1 MKVEVSRIVVI
12 GISVVVAAGLLFA
25 AWQFDLD
32 LPISRRDRSAPIED
46 LVAPKPLTDTE
57 REAAQQHRGGATTV
71 QLDQGAWVQVAGK
84 DGRVAQQYTAQKIDP
99 QPGAFMSMTEP
110 RTVFYMEDGRVATLR
125 ANSGRVH
132 VPNRALESG
141 TFNGDVVI
149 RLYRPSPGAVVNLAK
164 DSPAMI
170 LESEQLEF
178 DQVLNQIGCRS
189 VFRLTTDILTFD
201 GEGLD
206 LLLGSDGK
214 SIERLTVDHPLGPIV
229 IDRARQSRTQAS
241 AMPMKLAPNMMLMTP
256 VSMPAEGRENAQA
269 ATAQPA
275 TAQPA
280 TAQPATA
287 QPATAQAE
295 RFYRLEL
302 HDDVEILRY
311 STVDQAWSKGDEL
324 VAIFSLKSDLVSKE
338 MVMHTAP
345 VGSPDP
351 LAFRGRTLPLGLH
364 LGIASHIAG
373 AVIAAAPET
382 VGDLLVVRFT
392 GQLKM
397 VPVAADEKV
406 PDSAQ
411 GMHIRIDGREVE
423 FANQAGLALRAKDVD
438 MDLVKDALG
447 RTTPKLLVATGAV
460 EATDVA
466 QTLWCDALRAQFES
480 TQADAAPRSANASDP
495 ALGPSEV
502 SRVDAEHGVQIQ
514 LKDGARVFADG
525 MIAFPPK
532 GIADLRGPGLSI
544 IRGGVM
550 IDGIPELKVDDRKR
564 TADSVGGGRA
574 RSWQTP
580 IVAAELR
587 GKIELPSLP
596 AAKPEMDAQWKG
608 QMTFTDRAQNGAVLD
623 LAQDVRIRAEPR
635 AEEFDALDAQTVHL
649 ELDRRPTAGGALASA
664 VQANADTPAGGDI
677 RPRRLIATGDARM
690 ENQVW
695 LNANR
700 TGEPRLFQVRG
711 QTIDYD
717 AVTGEASVP
726 SAGSVLVNVPAGG
739 SLDPKALQNR
749 TRDQSVPGGGIEGIS
764 RFRWGSAMNLKRL
777 VDEKFLMTMDKSV
790 ELVRAGLKKSDTLTL
805 TCDRLE
811 ATLERRIE
819 NDANP
824 KAGTQPAFNLGGSS
838 EVQRVRG
845 IGRCFVRTPDYDVE
859 CEEFDYNVVTQIA
872 EMRARAG
879 RLVNVLPKGQGT
891 PLRAAAMTWD
901 LQSGR
906 IQIRSGSGTIGQ

>member
-1 MKVEVSRIVVI
+1 MKVKASRNVVV
-12 GISVVVAAGLLFA
+12 GISVVVAVGLLFA
-25 AWQFDLD
+25 AWEFDRD
-32 LPISRRDRSAPIED
+32 LPASRRDRSAPIED
-46 LVAPKPLTDTE
+46 LVAPKPLTDAE

-149 RLYRPSPGAVVNLAK
+149 RFYRPSPGAVVNLAK
-164 DSPAMI
+164 DSPSMI

-178 DQVLNQIGCRS
+178 DQVLNQIGCQS
-189 VFRLTTDILTFD
+189 AFRLTTDILTFD

-241 AMPMKLAPNMMLMTP
+241 AMPQQLAPNTILMTP
-256 VSMPAEGRENAQA
+256 VSMPAEGRENFYANAPAQA
-269 ATAQPA
+269 AAAPA
-275 TAQPA
+275 P
-280 TAQPATA
+280 
-287 QPATAQAE
+287 AE

-311 STVDQAWSKGDEL
+311 STVDRAWSKGDEL
-324 VAIFSLKSDLVSKE
+324 VAIFTLKSDLVAKE
-338 MVMHTAP
+338 MVMNPAP
-345 VGSPDP
+345 AGVPDP
-351 LAFRGRTLPLGLH
+351 LAFRGRTIPLGLH

-373 AVIAAAPET
+373 AVIAAAPEPQ
-382 VGDLLVVRFT
+382 GDLLVVRFT
-392 GQLKM
+392 GKLKM
-397 VPVAADEKV
+397 VPVAAGEKV

-411 GMHIRIDGREVE
+411 GMNVRIDGQDVE
-423 FANQAGLALRAKDVD
+423 LANQAGLALRAKDVD

-447 RTTPKLLVATGAV
+447 RTTPKQLVATGAV
-460 EATDVA
+460 EATNVA

-480 TQADAAPRSANASDP
+480 TQAGAAPRSANASDP

-502 SRVDAEHGVQIQ
+502 TRVDADHGVQIQ

-532 GIADLRGPGLSI
+532 GLADLRGPGLSI

-550 IDGIPELKVDDRKR
+550 IDAIPSLSVNDRNR
-564 TADSVGGGRA
+564 TAESPGGGRA
-574 RSWQTP
+574 RSWQAS

-587 GKIELPSLP
+587 GKIELPAAL

-623 LAQDVRIRAEPR
+623 LAKDVRIRAEPR
-635 AEEFDALDAQTVHL
+635 PEEFDALDAQTVHL
-649 ELDRRPTAGGALASA
+649 ELDRRPSAGGALATA
-664 VQANADTPAGGDI
+664 VQANAPTPAGGDI

-695 LNANR
+695 LNADR
-700 TGEPRLFQVRG
+700 SGEPRLFQVRG

-739 SLDPKALQNR
+739 SLDPKAQQNR

-777 VDEKFLMTMDKSV
+777 VDEKFLMSMDQSV
-790 ELVRAGLKKSDTLTL
+790 ELVRAGPKKSDTLTL

-819 NDANP
+819 NDSNP

-845 IGRCFVRTPDYDVE
+845 IGRCFIRTPDYDVE

-872 EMRARAG
+872 EMRARPG

>member
-1 MKVEVSRIVVI
+1 MKVKASRNVVV
-12 GISVVVAAGLLFA
+12 GISVVVAVGLLFA
-25 AWQFDLD
+25 AWEFDRD
-32 LPISRRDRSAPIED
+32 LPASRRDRSAPIED
-46 LVAPKPLTDTE
+46 LVAPKPLTDAE

-149 RLYRPSPGAVVNLAK
+149 RFYRPSLGAVVNLSK

-178 DQVLNQIGCRS
+178 DQVLNQIGCQS

-241 AMPMKLAPNMMLMTP
+241 AMPQQLAPNTILLTP
-256 VSMPAEGRENAQA
+256 VSMPAEGRENFYANAPAQA
-269 ATAQPA
+269 AAAPA
-275 TAQPA
+275 P
-280 TAQPATA
+280 
-287 QPATAQAE
+287 AE

-311 STVDQAWSKGDEL
+311 STVDRAWSKGDEL
-324 VAIFSLKSDLVSKE
+324 VAIFTLKSDLVAKE
-338 MVMHTAP
+338 MVMNPAP
-345 VGSPDP
+345 AGVPDP
-351 LAFRGRTLPLGLH
+351 LAFRGRTIPLGLH

-373 AVIAAAPET
+373 AVIAAAPEPQ
-382 VGDLLVVRFT
+382 GDLLVVRFT
-392 GQLKM
+392 GKLKM
-397 VPVAADEKV
+397 VPVAAGEKV
-406 PDSAQ
+406 PDSPQ
-411 GMHIRIDGREVE
+411 GMNVRIDGQEVE
-423 FANQAGLALRAKDVD
+423 LANQAGLALRAKDVD

-447 RTTPKLLVATGAV
+447 RTTPKQLVATGAV
-460 EATDVA
+460 EATNVA

-480 TQADAAPRSANASDP
+480 TQAGAAPRSANASDP

-502 SRVDAEHGVQIQ
+502 TRVDADHGVQIQ

-532 GIADLRGPGLSI
+532 GLADLRGPGLSI

-550 IDGIPELKVDDRKR
+550 IDAIPSLSVNDRNR
-564 TADSVGGGRA
+564 TAESPGGGRA
-574 RSWQTP
+574 RSWQAP
-580 IVAAELR
+580 IVAAELQ
-587 GKIELPSLP
+587 GKIELPAAL

-623 LAQDVRIRAEPR
+623 LAKDVRIRAEPR
-635 AEEFDALDAQTVHL
+635 PEEFDALDAQTVHL
-649 ELDRRPTAGGALASA
+649 ELDRRPSAGGALATA
-664 VQANADTPAGGDI
+664 VQANAPTPAGGDI

-695 LNANR
+695 LNADR
-700 TGEPRLFQVRG
+700 SGEPRLFQVRG

-739 SLDPKALQNR
+739 SLDPKAQQNR

-777 VDEKFLMTMDKSV
+777 VDEKFLMSMDQSV
-790 ELVRAGLKKSDTLTL
+790 ELVRAGPKKSDTLTL

-819 NDANP
+819 NDSNP

-845 IGRCFVRTPDYDVE
+845 IGRCFIRTPDYDVE

-872 EMRARAG
+872 EMRARPG

>member
-1 MKVEVSRIVVI
+1 MKVKASRNVVV
-12 GISVVVAAGLLFA
+12 GISVVVAVGLLFA
-25 AWQFDLD
+25 AWEFDRD
-32 LPISRRDRSAPIED
+32 LPASRRDRSAPIED
-46 LVAPKPLTDTE
+46 LVAPKPLTDAE

-149 RLYRPSPGAVVNLAK
+149 RFYRPSPGAVVNLAK
-164 DSPAMI
+164 DSPSMI

-178 DQVLNQIGCRS
+178 DQVLNQIGCQS
-189 VFRLTTDILTFD
+189 AFRLTTDILTFD

-214 SIERLTVDHPLGPIV
+214 SIERLTVDRPLGPIV

-241 AMPMKLAPNMMLMTP
+241 AMPQQLAPKTILMTP
-256 VSMPAEGRENAQA
+256 VSMPAEGRENFYANAPAQA
-269 ATAQPA
+269 AAAPA
-275 TAQPA
+275 P
-280 TAQPATA
+280 
-287 QPATAQAE
+287 AE

-311 STVDQAWSKGDEL
+311 STVDRAWSKGDEL
-324 VAIFSLKSDLVSKE
+324 VAIFTLKSDLVAKE
-338 MVMHTAP
+338 MVMNPAP
-345 VGSPDP
+345 AGVPDP
-351 LAFRGRTLPLGLH
+351 LAFRGRTIPLGLH

-373 AVIAAAPET
+373 AVIAAAPEPQ
-382 VGDLLVVRFT
+382 GDLLVVRFT
-392 GQLKM
+392 GKLKM
-397 VPVAADEKV
+397 VPVAAGEKV

-411 GMHIRIDGREVE
+411 GMNVRIDGQDVE
-423 FANQAGLALRAKDVD
+423 LANQAGLALRAKDVD

-460 EATDVA
+460 EATNVA

-480 TQADAAPRSANASDP
+480 TQAGAAPRSANASDP

-502 SRVDAEHGVQIQ
+502 TRVDADHGVQIQ

-532 GIADLRGPGLSI
+532 GLADLRGPGLSI

-550 IDGIPELKVDDRKR
+550 IDAIPSLTVNDRNR
-564 TADSVGGGRA
+564 TAESPGGGRA
-574 RSWQTP
+574 RSWQSP
-580 IVAAELR
+580 IVAAELQ
-587 GKIELPSLP
+587 GKIELPAAL

-623 LAQDVRIRAEPR
+623 LAKDVRIRAEPR
-635 AEEFDALDAQTVHL
+635 PEEFDALDAQTVHL
-649 ELDRRPTAGGALASA
+649 ELDRRPSAGGALATA
-664 VQANADTPAGGDI
+664 VQANAPTPAGGDI

-695 LNANR
+695 LNADR
-700 TGEPRLFQVRG
+700 SGEPRLFQVRG

-739 SLDPKALQNR
+739 SLDPKAQQNR

-777 VDEKFLMTMDKSV
+777 VDEKFLMSMDQSV
-790 ELVRAGLKKSDTLTL
+790 ELVRAGPKKSDTLTL

-819 NDANP
+819 NDSNP

-845 IGRCFVRTPDYDVE
+845 IGRCFIRTPDYDVE

-872 EMRARAG
+872 EMRARPG

>member
-1 MKVEVSRIVVI
+1 MKVKASRNVVV
-12 GISVVVAAGLLFA
+12 GISVVVAVGLLFA
-25 AWQFDLD
+25 AWEFDRD
-32 LPISRRDRSAPIED
+32 LPASRRDRSAPIED
-46 LVAPKPLTDTE
+46 LVAPKPLTDAE

-149 RLYRPSPGAVVNLAK
+149 RFYRPSPGAVVNLAK
-164 DSPAMI
+164 DSPSMI

-178 DQVLNQIGCRS
+178 DQVLNQIGCQS
-189 VFRLTTDILTFD
+189 AFRLTTDILTFD

-241 AMPMKLAPNMMLMTP
+241 AMPQQLAPNTILMTS
-256 VSMPAEGRENAQA
+256 VSMPAEGRENFYANAPAQA
-269 ATAQPA
+269 AAAPA
-275 TAQPA
+275 P
-280 TAQPATA
+280 
-287 QPATAQAE
+287 AE

-311 STVDQAWSKGDEL
+311 STVDRAWSKGDEL
-324 VAIFSLKSDLVSKE
+324 VAIFTLKSDLVAKE
-338 MVMHTAP
+338 MVMNPAP
-345 VGSPDP
+345 AGVPDP
-351 LAFRGRTLPLGLH
+351 LAFRGRTIPLGLH

-373 AVIAAAPET
+373 AVIAAAPEPQ
-382 VGDLLVVRFT
+382 GDLLVVRFT
-392 GQLKM
+392 GKLKM
-397 VPVAADEKV
+397 VPVAAGEKV

-411 GMHIRIDGREVE
+411 GMNVRIDGQDVE
-423 FANQAGLALRAKDVD
+423 LANQAGLALRAKDVD

-460 EATDVA
+460 EATNVA

-480 TQADAAPRSANASDP
+480 TQAGAAPRSANASDP

-502 SRVDAEHGVQIQ
+502 TRVDADHGVQIQ

-532 GIADLRGPGLSI
+532 GLADLRGPGLSI

-550 IDGIPELKVDDRKR
+550 IDAIPSLSVNDRNR
-564 TADSVGGGRA
+564 TAESPGGGRA
-574 RSWQTP
+574 RSWQSP
-580 IVAAELR
+580 IVAAELQ
-587 GKIELPSLP
+587 GKIELPAAL

-623 LAQDVRIRAEPR
+623 LAKDVRIRAEPR
-635 AEEFDALDAQTVHL
+635 PEEFDALDAQTVHL
-649 ELDRRPTAGGALASA
+649 ELDRRPSAGGALATA
-664 VQANADTPAGGDI
+664 VQANAPTPAGGDI

-695 LNANR
+695 LNADR
-700 TGEPRLFQVRG
+700 SGEPRLFQVRG

-739 SLDPKALQNR
+739 SLDPKAQQNR

-777 VDEKFLMTMDKSV
+777 VDEKFLMSMDQSV
-790 ELVRAGLKKSDTLTL
+790 ELVRAGPKKSDTLTL

-819 NDANP
+819 NDSNP

-845 IGRCFVRTPDYDVE
+845 IGRCFIRTPDYDVE

-872 EMRARAG
+872 EMRARPG

>member
-1 MKVEVSRIVVI
+1 MKVKASRNVVV
-12 GISVVVAAGLLFA
+12 GISVVVAVGLLFA
-25 AWQFDLD
+25 AWEFDRD
-32 LPISRRDRSAPIED
+32 LPASRRDRSAPIED
-46 LVAPKPLTDTE
+46 LVAPKPLTDAE

-149 RLYRPSPGAVVNLAK
+149 RFYRPSPGAVVNLAK
-164 DSPAMI
+164 DSPSMI

-178 DQVLNQIGCRS
+178 DQVLNQIGCQS
-189 VFRLTTDILTFD
+189 AFRLTTDILTFD

-241 AMPMKLAPNMMLMTP
+241 AMPQQLAPNTILMTP
-256 VSMPAEGRENAQA
+256 VSMPAEGRENFYANAPAQA
-269 ATAQPA
+269 AAAPA
-275 TAQPA
+275 P
-280 TAQPATA
+280 
-287 QPATAQAE
+287 AE

-311 STVDQAWSKGDEL
+311 STVDRAWSKGDEL
-324 VAIFSLKSDLVSKE
+324 VAIFTLKSDLVAKE
-338 MVMHTAP
+338 MVMNPAP
-345 VGSPDP
+345 AGVPDP
-351 LAFRGRTLPLGLH
+351 LAFRGRTIPLGLH

-373 AVIAAAPET
+373 AVIAAAPEPQ
-382 VGDLLVVRFT
+382 GDLLVVRFT
-392 GQLKM
+392 GKLKM
-397 VPVAADEKV
+397 VPVAAGEKV
-406 PDSAQ
+406 PDSPQ
-411 GMHIRIDGREVE
+411 GMNVRIDGQEVE
-423 FANQAGLALRAKDVD
+423 LANQAGLALRAKDVD

-460 EATDVA
+460 EATNVA

-480 TQADAAPRSANASDP
+480 TQAGAAPRSANASDP

-502 SRVDAEHGVQIQ
+502 TRVDADHGVQIQ

-532 GIADLRGPGLSI
+532 GLADLRGPGLSI

-550 IDGIPELKVDDRKR
+550 IDAIPSLSVNDRNR
-564 TADSVGGGRA
+564 TAESPGGGRA
-574 RSWQTP
+574 RSWQSP
-580 IVAAELR
+580 IVAAELQ
-587 GKIELPSLP
+587 GKIELPAAL

-623 LAQDVRIRAEPR
+623 LAKDVRIRAEPR
-635 AEEFDALDAQTVHL
+635 PEEFDALDAQTVHL
-649 ELDRRPTAGGALASA
+649 ELDRRPSAGGALATA
-664 VQANADTPAGGDI
+664 VQANAPTPAGGDI

-695 LNANR
+695 LNADR
-700 TGEPRLFQVRG
+700 SGEPRLFQVRG

-739 SLDPKALQNR
+739 SLDPKAQQNR

-777 VDEKFLMTMDKSV
+777 VDEKFLMSMDQSV
-790 ELVRAGLKKSDTLTL
+790 ELVRAGPKKSDTLTL

-819 NDANP
+819 NDSNP

-845 IGRCFVRTPDYDVE
+845 IGRCFIRTPDYDVE

-872 EMRARAG
+872 EMRARPG

>member
-1 MKVEVSRIVVI
+1 MKVKASRNVVV
-12 GISVVVAAGLLFA
+12 GISVVVAVGLLFA
-25 AWQFDLD
+25 AWEFDRD
-32 LPISRRDRSAPIED
+32 LPASRRDRSAPIED
-46 LVAPKPLTDTE
+46 LVAPKPLTDAE

-149 RLYRPSPGAVVNLAK
+149 RFYRPSPGAVVNLAK
-164 DSPAMI
+164 DSPSMI

-178 DQVLNQIGCRS
+178 DQVLNQIGCQS
-189 VFRLTTDILTFD
+189 AFRLTTDILTFD

-214 SIERLTVDHPLGPIV
+214 SIERLTVDRPLGPIV

-241 AMPMKLAPNMMLMTP
+241 AMPQQLAPKTILMTP
-256 VSMPAEGRENAQA
+256 VSMPAEGRENFYANAPAQA
-269 ATAQPA
+269 AAAQAAAAPA
-275 TAQPA
+275 P
-280 TAQPATA
+280 
-287 QPATAQAE
+287 AE

-311 STVDQAWSKGDEL
+311 STVDRAWSKGDEL
-324 VAIFSLKSDLVSKE
+324 VAIFTLKSDLVAKE
-338 MVMHTAP
+338 MVMNPAP
-345 VGSPDP
+345 AGVPDP
-351 LAFRGRTLPLGLH
+351 LAFRGRTIPLGLH

-373 AVIAAAPET
+373 AVIAAAPEPQ
-382 VGDLLVVRFT
+382 GDLLVVRFT
-392 GQLKM
+392 GKLKM
-397 VPVAADEKV
+397 VPVSAGEKV
-406 PDSAQ
+406 PDSPQ
-411 GMHIRIDGREVE
+411 GMNVRIDGQEVE
-423 FANQAGLALRAKDVD
+423 LANQAGLALRAKDVD

-460 EATDVA
+460 EATNVA

-480 TQADAAPRSANASDP
+480 TQAGAAPRSANASDP

-502 SRVDAEHGVQIQ
+502 TRVDADHGVQIQ

-532 GIADLRGPGLSI
+532 GLADLRGPGLSI

-550 IDGIPELKVDDRKR
+550 IDAIPSLSVNDRNR
-564 TADSVGGGRA
+564 TAESPGGGRA
-574 RSWQTP
+574 RSWQSP
-580 IVAAELR
+580 IVAAELQ
-587 GKIELPSLP
+587 GKIELPAAL

-623 LAQDVRIRAEPR
+623 LAKDVRIRAEPR
-635 AEEFDALDAQTVHL
+635 PEEFDALDAQTVHL
-649 ELDRRPTAGGALASA
+649 ELDRRPSAGGALATA
-664 VQANADTPAGGDI
+664 VQANAPTPAGGDI

-695 LNANR
+695 LNADR
-700 TGEPRLFQVRG
+700 SGEPRLFQVRG

-739 SLDPKALQNR
+739 SLDPKAQQNR

-777 VDEKFLMTMDKSV
+777 VDEKFLMSMDQSV
-790 ELVRAGLKKSDTLTL
+790 ELVRAGPKKSDTLTL

-819 NDANP
+819 NDSNP

-845 IGRCFVRTPDYDVE
+845 IGRCFIRTPDYDVE

-872 EMRARAG
+872 EMRARPG

>member
-1 MKVEVSRIVVI
+1 MKVKASRNVVV
-12 GISVVVAAGLLFA
+12 GISVVVAVGLLFA
-25 AWQFDLD
+25 AWQFDRD
-32 LPISRRDRSAPIED
+32 LPASRRDRSSPIED
-46 LVAPKPLTDTE
+46 LVAPKPLTEAE

-149 RLYRPSPGAVVNLAK
+149 RLYRPSLGAVVNLSK
-164 DSPAMI
+164 DSPSMI

-178 DQVLNQIGCRS
+178 DQVLNQIGCQS
-189 VFRLTTDILTFD
+189 AFRLTTDILTFD

-214 SIERLTVDHPLGPIV
+214 SIERLTVDRPLGPIV

-241 AMPMKLAPNMMLMTP
+241 AMPQQLAPNTILMTP
-256 VSMPAEGRENAQA
+256 VSMPAEGRENFYANAPAQA
-269 ATAQPA
+269 AAAPA
-275 TAQPA
+275 P
-280 TAQPATA
+280 
-287 QPATAQAE
+287 AE

-311 STVDQAWSKGDEL
+311 STVDRAWSKGDEL
-324 VAIFSLKSDLVSKE
+324 VAIFTLKSDLVAKE
-338 MVMHTAP
+338 MVINPAP
-345 VGSPDP
+345 AGVPDP
-351 LAFRGRTLPLGLH
+351 FAFRGRTIPLGLH

-373 AVIAAAPET
+373 AVIAAAPEPQ
-382 VGDLLVVRFT
+382 GDLLVVRFT
-392 GQLKM
+392 GKLKM
-397 VPVAADEKV
+397 VPVAAGEKV

-411 GMHIRIDGREVE
+411 GMNVRIDGQEVE
-423 FANQAGLALRAKDVD
+423 LANQGGLALRAKDVD
-438 MDLVKDALG
+438 MDLVKDAMG

-480 TQADAAPRSANASDP
+480 TQANAAQRSANASDP

-502 SRVDAEHGVQIQ
+502 TRVDADHGVQIQ
-514 LKDGARVFADG
+514 LKDGARIFADG

-532 GIADLRGPGLSI
+532 GLADLRGPGLSI

-550 IDGIPELKVDDRKR
+550 IDAIPSLSVNDRNR
-564 TADSVGGGRA
+564 TAESPGGGRA
-574 RSWQTP
+574 RSWQAP
-580 IVAAELR
+580 IVAAELQ
-587 GKIELPSLP
+587 GKIELPAAL

-623 LAQDVRIRAEPR
+623 LAKDVRIRAEPR
-635 AEEFDALDAQTVHL
+635 PEEFDALDAQTVHL
-649 ELDRRPTAGGALASA
+649 ELDRRPSAGGALATA
-664 VQANADTPAGGDI
+664 VQANAPTPAGGDI

-739 SLDPKALQNR
+739 SLDPKAQQNR
-749 TRDQSVPGGGIEGIS
+749 KRDQSVPGGGIEGIS

-777 VDEKFLMTMDKSV
+777 VDEKFLMSMDQSV
-790 ELVRAGLKKSDTLTL
+790 ELVRAGPKKSDTLTL

-819 NDANP
+819 NDSNP

-845 IGRCFVRTPDYDVE
+845 IGRCFIRTPDYDVE

-872 EMRARAG
+872 EMRARPG

>member
-1 MKVEVSRIVVI
+1 MKVKASRNVVV
-12 GISVVVAAGLLFA
+12 GISVVVAVGLLFA
-25 AWQFDLD
+25 AWEFDRD
-32 LPISRRDRSAPIED
+32 LPASRRDRSAPIED
-46 LVAPKPLTDTE
+46 LVAPKPLTDAE

-149 RLYRPSPGAVVNLAK
+149 RFYRPSPGAVVNLAK
-164 DSPAMI
+164 DSPSMI

-178 DQVLNQIGCRS
+178 DQVLNQIGCQS
-189 VFRLTTDILTFD
+189 AFRLTTDILTFD

-241 AMPMKLAPNMMLMTP
+241 AMPQQLAPKTILMTP
-256 VSMPAEGRENAQA
+256 VSMPAEGRENFYANAPAQA
-269 ATAQPA
+269 AAAPA
-275 TAQPA
+275 P
-280 TAQPATA
+280 
-287 QPATAQAE
+287 AE

-311 STVDQAWSKGDEL
+311 STVDRAWSKGDEL
-324 VAIFSLKSDLVSKE
+324 VAIFTLKSDLVAKE
-338 MVMHTAP
+338 MVMNPAP
-345 VGSPDP
+345 AGVPDP
-351 LAFRGRTLPLGLH
+351 LAFRGRTIPLGLH

-373 AVIAAAPET
+373 AVIAAAPEPQ
-382 VGDLLVVRFT
+382 GDLLVVRFT
-392 GQLKM
+392 GKLKM
-397 VPVAADEKV
+397 VPVAAGEKV
-406 PDSAQ
+406 PDSPQ
-411 GMHIRIDGREVE
+411 GMNVRIDGQDVE
-423 FANQAGLALRAKDVD
+423 LANQAGLALRAKDVD

-460 EATDVA
+460 EATNVA

-480 TQADAAPRSANASDP
+480 TQAGAAPRSANASDP

-502 SRVDAEHGVQIQ
+502 TRVDADHGVQIQ

-532 GIADLRGPGLSI
+532 GLADLRGPGLSI

-550 IDGIPELKVDDRKR
+550 IDAIPSLSVNDRNR
-564 TADSVGGGRA
+564 TAESPGGGRA
-574 RSWQTP
+574 RSWQSP
-580 IVAAELR
+580 IVAAELQ
-587 GKIELPSLP
+587 GKIELPAAL

-623 LAQDVRIRAEPR
+623 LAKDVRIRAEPR
-635 AEEFDALDAQTVHL
+635 PEEFDALDAQTVHL
-649 ELDRRPTAGGALASA
+649 ELDRRPSAGGALATA
-664 VQANADTPAGGDI
+664 VQANAPTPAGGDI

-695 LNANR
+695 LNADR
-700 TGEPRLFQVRG
+700 SGEPRLFQVRG

-739 SLDPKALQNR
+739 SLDPKAQQNR

-777 VDEKFLMTMDKSV
+777 VDEKFLMSMDQSV
-790 ELVRAGLKKSDTLTL
+790 ELVRAGPKKSDTLTL

-819 NDANP
+819 NDSNP

-845 IGRCFVRTPDYDVE
+845 IGRCFIRTPDYDVE

-872 EMRARAG
+872 EMRARPG

>member
-1 MKVEVSRIVVI
+1 MKVKASRNVVV
-12 GISVVVAAGLLFA
+12 GISVVVAVGLLFA
-25 AWQFDLD
+25 AWEFDRD
-32 LPISRRDRSAPIED
+32 LPASRRDRSAPIED
-46 LVAPKPLTDTE
+46 LVAPKPLTDAE

-149 RLYRPSPGAVVNLAK
+149 RFYRPSPGAVVNLAK
-164 DSPAMI
+164 DSPSMI

-178 DQVLNQIGCRS
+178 DQVLNQIGCQS
-189 VFRLTTDILTFD
+189 AFRLTTDILTFD

-229 IDRARQSRTQAS
+229 IDRARQSRTRAS
-241 AMPMKLAPNMMLMTP
+241 AVPQQLAPKTILMTP
-256 VSMPAEGRENAQA
+256 VSMPAEGRENFYANAPAQA
-269 ATAQPA
+269 ATAQAAAAPA
-275 TAQPA
+275 P
-280 TAQPATA
+280 
-287 QPATAQAE
+287 AE

-311 STVDQAWSKGDEL
+311 STVDRAWSKGDEL
-324 VAIFSLKSDLVSKE
+324 VAIFTLKSDLVAKE
-338 MVMHTAP
+338 MVMNPAP
-345 VGSPDP
+345 AGVPDP
-351 LAFRGRTLPLGLH
+351 LAFRGRTIPLGLH

-373 AVIAAAPET
+373 AVIAAAPEPQ
-382 VGDLLVVRFT
+382 GDLLVVRFT
-392 GQLKM
+392 GKLKM
-397 VPVAADEKV
+397 VPVSAGEKV
-406 PDSAQ
+406 PDSPQ
-411 GMHIRIDGREVE
+411 GMNVRIDGQEVE
-423 FANQAGLALRAKDVD
+423 LANQAGLALRAKDVD

-460 EATDVA
+460 EATNVA

-480 TQADAAPRSANASDP
+480 TQAGAAPRSANASDP

-502 SRVDAEHGVQIQ
+502 TRVDADHGVQIQ

-532 GIADLRGPGLSI
+532 GLADLRGPGLSI

-550 IDGIPELKVDDRKR
+550 IDAIPSLSVNDRNR
-564 TADSVGGGRA
+564 TAESPGGGRA
-574 RSWQTP
+574 RSWQSP
-580 IVAAELR
+580 IVAAELQ
-587 GKIELPSLP
+587 GKIELPAAL

-623 LAQDVRIRAEPR
+623 LAKDVRIRAEPR
-635 AEEFDALDAQTVHL
+635 PEEFDALDAQTVHL
-649 ELDRRPTAGGALASA
+649 ELDRRPSAGGALATA
-664 VQANADTPAGGDI
+664 VQANAPTPAGGDI

-695 LNANR
+695 LNADR
-700 TGEPRLFQVRG
+700 AGEPRLFQVRG

-726 SAGSVLVNVPAGG
+726 SAGSVLVNVPEGG
-739 SLDPKALQNR
+739 SLDPKAQQNR

-777 VDEKFLMTMDKSV
+777 VDEKFLMSMDQSV
-790 ELVRAGLKKSDTLTL
+790 ELVRAGPKKSDTLTL

-819 NDANP
+819 NDSNP

-845 IGRCFVRTPDYDVE
+845 IGRCFIRTPDYDVE

-872 EMRARAG
+872 EMRARPG

>member
-1 MKVEVSRIVVI
+1 MKVKASRNVVV
-12 GISVVVAAGLLFA
+12 GISVVVAVGLLFA
-25 AWQFDLD
+25 AWEFDRD
-32 LPISRRDRSAPIED
+32 LPASRRDRSAPIED
-46 LVAPKPLTDTE
+46 LVAPKPLTDAE

-149 RLYRPSPGAVVNLAK
+149 RFYRPSPGAVVNLAK
-164 DSPAMI
+164 DSPSMI

-178 DQVLNQIGCRS
+178 DQVLNQIGCQS
-189 VFRLTTDILTFD
+189 AFRLTTDILTFD

-241 AMPMKLAPNMMLMTP
+241 AMPQQLAPKTILMTP
-256 VSMPAEGRENAQA
+256 VSMPAEGRENFYANAPAQA
-269 ATAQPA
+269 AAAQAAAAPA
-275 TAQPA
+275 P
-280 TAQPATA
+280 
-287 QPATAQAE
+287 AE

-311 STVDQAWSKGDEL
+311 STVDRAWSKGDEL
-324 VAIFSLKSDLVSKE
+324 VAIFTLKSDLVAKE
-338 MVMHTAP
+338 MVMNPAP
-345 VGSPDP
+345 AGVPDP
-351 LAFRGRTLPLGLH
+351 LAFRGRTIPLGLH

-373 AVIAAAPET
+373 AVIAAAPEPQ
-382 VGDLLVVRFT
+382 GDLLVVRFT
-392 GQLKM
+392 GKLKM
-397 VPVAADEKV
+397 VPVAAGEKV

-411 GMHIRIDGREVE
+411 GMNVRIDGQDVE
-423 FANQAGLALRAKDVD
+423 LANQAGLALRAKDVD

-447 RTTPKLLVATGAV
+447 RTTPKQLVATGAV
-460 EATDVA
+460 EATNVA

-480 TQADAAPRSANASDP
+480 TQAGAAPRSANASDP

-502 SRVDAEHGVQIQ
+502 TRVDADHGVQIQ

-532 GIADLRGPGLSI
+532 GLADLRGPGLSI

-550 IDGIPELKVDDRKR
+550 IDAIPSLSVNDRNR
-564 TADSVGGGRA
+564 TAESPGGGRA
-574 RSWQTP
+574 RSWQSP
-580 IVAAELR
+580 IVAAELQ
-587 GKIELPSLP
+587 GKIELPAAL

-623 LAQDVRIRAEPR
+623 LAKDVRIRAEPR
-635 AEEFDALDAQTVHL
+635 PEEFDALDAQTVHL
-649 ELDRRPTAGGALASA
+649 ELDRRPSAGGALATA
-664 VQANADTPAGGDI
+664 VQANAPTPAGGDI

-695 LNANR
+695 LNADR
-700 TGEPRLFQVRG
+700 SGEPRLFQVRG

-739 SLDPKALQNR
+739 SLDPKAQQNR

-777 VDEKFLMTMDKSV
+777 VDEKFLMSMDQSV
-790 ELVRAGLKKSDTLTL
+790 ELVRAGPKKSDTLTL

-819 NDANP
+819 NDSNP

-845 IGRCFVRTPDYDVE
+845 IGRCFIRTPDYDVE

-872 EMRARAG
+872 EMRARPG

>member
-1 MKVEVSRIVVI
+1 MKVKASRNVVV
-12 GISVVVAAGLLFA
+12 GISVVVAVGLLFA
-25 AWQFDLD
+25 AWEFDRD
-32 LPISRRDRSAPIED
+32 LPASRRDRSAPIED
-46 LVAPKPLTDTE
+46 LVAPKPLTDAE

-149 RLYRPSPGAVVNLAK
+149 RFYRPSPGAVVNLAK
-164 DSPAMI
+164 DSPSMI

-178 DQVLNQIGCRS
+178 DQVLNQIGCQS
-189 VFRLTTDILTFD
+189 AFRLTTDILTFD

-214 SIERLTVDHPLGPIV
+214 SIERLTVDRPLGPIV

-241 AMPMKLAPNMMLMTP
+241 AMPQQLAPKTILMTP
-256 VSMPAEGRENAQA
+256 VSMPAEGRENFYANAPAQA
-269 ATAQPA
+269 AAAQAAAAPA
-275 TAQPA
+275 P
-280 TAQPATA
+280 
-287 QPATAQAE
+287 AE

-311 STVDQAWSKGDEL
+311 STVDRAWSKGDEL
-324 VAIFSLKSDLVSKE
+324 VAIFTLKSDLVAKE
-338 MVMHTAP
+338 MVMNPAP
-345 VGSPDP
+345 AGVPDP
-351 LAFRGRTLPLGLH
+351 LAFRGRTIPLGLH

-373 AVIAAAPET
+373 AVIAAAPEPQ
-382 VGDLLVVRFT
+382 GDLLVVRFT
-392 GQLKM
+392 GKLKM
-397 VPVAADEKV
+397 VPVAAGEKV
-406 PDSAQ
+406 PDSPQ
-411 GMHIRIDGREVE
+411 GMNVRIDGQDVE
-423 FANQAGLALRAKDVD
+423 LANQAGLALRAKDVD

-460 EATDVA
+460 EATNVA

-480 TQADAAPRSANASDP
+480 TQAGAAPRSANASDP

-502 SRVDAEHGVQIQ
+502 TRVDADHGVQIQ

-532 GIADLRGPGLSI
+532 GLADLRGPGLSI

-550 IDGIPELKVDDRKR
+550 IDAIPSLSVNDRNR
-564 TADSVGGGRA
+564 TAESPGGGRA
-574 RSWQTP
+574 RSWQSP
-580 IVAAELR
+580 IVAAELQ
-587 GKIELPSLP
+587 GKIELPAAL

-623 LAQDVRIRAEPR
+623 LAKDVRIRAEPR
-635 AEEFDALDAQTVHL
+635 PEEFDALDAQTVHL
-649 ELDRRPTAGGALASA
+649 ELDRRPSAGGALATA
-664 VQANADTPAGGDI
+664 VQANAPTPAGGDI

-695 LNANR
+695 LNADR
-700 TGEPRLFQVRG
+700 SGEPRLFQVRG

-739 SLDPKALQNR
+739 SLDPKAQQNR

-777 VDEKFLMTMDKSV
+777 VDEKFLMSMDQSV
-790 ELVRAGLKKSDTLTL
+790 ELVRAGPKKSDTLTL

-819 NDANP
+819 NDSNP

-845 IGRCFVRTPDYDVE
+845 IGRCFIRTPDYDVE

-872 EMRARAG
+872 EMRARPG

>member
-1 MKVEVSRIVVI
+1 MKVKVSRNVVV
-12 GISVVVAAGLLFA
+12 GISVVVAVGLLFA
-25 AWQFDLD
+25 AWQFDRD
-32 LPISRRDRSAPIED
+32 LPASRRDRSAPIED
-46 LVAPKPLTDTE
+46 LVAPKPLTDAE

-149 RLYRPSPGAVVNLAK
+149 RFYRPSPGAVVNLAK
-164 DSPAMI
+164 DSPSMI

-178 DQVLNQIGCRS
+178 DQVLNQIGCQS
-189 VFRLTTDILTFD
+189 AFRLTTDILTFD

-241 AMPMKLAPNMMLMTP
+241 AMPQQFAPNTILMTP
-256 VSMPAEGRENAQA
+256 VSMPAEGRENFYANAPAQA
-269 ATAQPA
+269 AAPQAAAAPA
-275 TAQPA
+275 P
-280 TAQPATA
+280 
-287 QPATAQAE
+287 AE

-311 STVDQAWSKGDEL
+311 STVDRAWSKGDEL
-324 VAIFSLKSDLVSKE
+324 VAIFTLKSDLVSKE
-338 MVMHTAP
+338 IVMNAAP
-345 VGSPDP
+345 VGVPDP
-351 LAFRGRTLPLGLH
+351 LAFRGRTIPLGLH

-373 AVIAAAPET
+373 AVIAAAPEPQ
-382 VGDLLVVRFT
+382 GDLLVVRFT
-392 GQLKM
+392 GKLKM
-397 VPVAADEKV
+397 VPVSAGEKV
-406 PDSAQ
+406 PDSPQ
-411 GMHIRIDGREVE
+411 GMNVRIDGQEVE
-423 FANQAGLALRAKDVD
+423 LANQAGLALRAKDVD
-438 MDLVKDALG
+438 MDLVKDAMG

-460 EATDVA
+460 EATNIA

-480 TQADAAPRSANASDP
+480 TQAGAAPRSANASDP

-502 SRVDAEHGVQIQ
+502 TRVDADHGVQIQ

-532 GIADLRGPGLSI
+532 GLADLRGPGLSI

-550 IDGIPELKVDDRKR
+550 IDAIPSLSVNDRNR
-564 TADSVGGGRA
+564 TAESPGGGRA

-580 IVAAELR
+580 IVAAELQ
-587 GKIELPSLP
+587 GKIELPAAL

-623 LAQDVRIRAEPR
+623 LAKDVRIRAEPR
-635 AEEFDALDAQTVHL
+635 PEEFDALDAQTVHL
-649 ELDRRPTAGGALASA
+649 ELDRRPSAGGALATA
-664 VQANADTPAGGDI
+664 VQANAPTPAGGDI

-695 LNANR
+695 LNADR
-700 TGEPRLFQVRG
+700 AGEPRLFQVRG

-726 SAGSVLVNVPAGG
+726 SAGSVLVNVPEGG
-739 SLDPKALQNR
+739 SLDPKAQQNR
-749 TRDQSVPGGGIEGIS
+749 TRDQSVPGGGIEGVS

-777 VDEKFLMTMDKSV
+777 VDEKFLMSMDQSV
-790 ELVRAGLKKSDTLTL
+790 ELVRAGPKKSDTLTL

-819 NDANP
+819 NDSNP

-845 IGRCFVRTPDYDVE
+845 IGRCFIRTPDYDVE

-872 EMRARAG
+872 EMRARPG

>member
-1 MKVEVSRIVVI
+1 MKVKASRNVVV
-12 GISVVVAAGLLFA
+12 GISVVVAVGLLFA
-25 AWQFDLD
+25 AWEFDRD
-32 LPISRRDRSAPIED
+32 LPASRRDRSAPIED
-46 LVAPKPLTDTE
+46 LVAPKPLTDAE

-149 RLYRPSPGAVVNLAK
+149 RFYRPSPGAVVNLAK
-164 DSPAMI
+164 DSPSMI

-178 DQVLNQIGCRS
+178 DQVLNQIGCQS
-189 VFRLTTDILTFD
+189 AFRLTTDILTFD

-214 SIERLTVDHPLGPIV
+214 SIERLTVDRSLGPIV

-241 AMPMKLAPNMMLMTP
+241 AMPQQLAPKIILMTP
-256 VSMPAEGRENAQA
+256 VSMPAEGRENFYANAPAQA
-269 ATAQPA
+269 AAAQAAAAPA
-275 TAQPA
+275 P
-280 TAQPATA
+280 
-287 QPATAQAE
+287 AE

-311 STVDQAWSKGDEL
+311 STVDRAWSKGDEL
-324 VAIFSLKSDLVSKE
+324 VAIFTLKSDLVAKE
-338 MVMHTAP
+338 MVMNPAP
-345 VGSPDP
+345 AGVPDP
-351 LAFRGRTLPLGLH
+351 LAFRGRTIPLGLH

-373 AVIAAAPET
+373 AVIAAAPEPQ
-382 VGDLLVVRFT
+382 GDLLVVRFT
-392 GQLKM
+392 GKLKM
-397 VPVAADEKV
+397 VPVAAGEKV

-411 GMHIRIDGREVE
+411 GMNVRIDGQDVE
-423 FANQAGLALRAKDVD
+423 LANQAGLALRAKDVD

-460 EATDVA
+460 EATNVA

-480 TQADAAPRSANASDP
+480 TQAGAAPRSANASDP

-502 SRVDAEHGVQIQ
+502 TRVDADHGVQIQ

-532 GIADLRGPGLSI
+532 GLADLRGPGLSI

-550 IDGIPELKVDDRKR
+550 IDAIPSLSVNDRNR
-564 TADSVGGGRA
+564 TAESPGGGRA
-574 RSWQTP
+574 RSWQSP
-580 IVAAELR
+580 IVAAELQ
-587 GKIELPSLP
+587 GKIELPAAL

-623 LAQDVRIRAEPR
+623 LAKDVRIRAEPR
-635 AEEFDALDAQTVHL
+635 PEEFDALDAQTVHL
-649 ELDRRPTAGGALASA
+649 ELDRRPSAGGALATA
-664 VQANADTPAGGDI
+664 VQANAPTPAGGDI

-695 LNANR
+695 LNADR
-700 TGEPRLFQVRG
+700 SGEPRLFQVRG

-739 SLDPKALQNR
+739 SLDPKAQQNR

-777 VDEKFLMTMDKSV
+777 VDEKFLMSMDQSV
-790 ELVRAGLKKSDTLTL
+790 ELVRAGPKKSDTLTL

-819 NDANP
+819 NDSNL

-845 IGRCFVRTPDYDVE
+845 IGRCFIRTPDYDVE

-872 EMRARAG
+872 EMRARPR

>member
-1 MKVEVSRIVVI
+1 MKVKASRNVVV
-12 GISVVVAAGLLFA
+12 GISVLVAVGLLFA
-25 AWQFDLD
+25 AWQFDRD
-32 LPISRRDRSAPIED
+32 LPASRRDRSAPIED
-46 LVAPKPLTDTE
+46 LVAPKPLTDAE

-99 QPGAFMSMTEP
+99 QPGAFMSMMEP

-149 RLYRPSPGAVVNLAK
+149 RLYRPSLGAVVNLSK
-164 DSPAMI
+164 DSPSMI

-178 DQVLNQIGCRS
+178 DQVLNQIGCQS
-189 VFRLTTDILTFD
+189 AFRLTTDILTFD

-214 SIERLTVDHPLGPIV
+214 SIERLTVDRPLGPIV

-241 AMPMKLAPNMMLMTP
+241 AMPQQLAPNTILMTP
-256 VSMPAEGRENAQA
+256 VSMPAEGRENFYANAPAQA
-269 ATAQPA
+269 AAAPA
-275 TAQPA
+275 P
-280 TAQPATA
+280 
-287 QPATAQAE
+287 AE

-311 STVDQAWSKGDEL
+311 STVDRAWSKGDEL
-324 VAIFSLKSDLVSKE
+324 VAIFTLKSDLVSKE
-338 MVMHTAP
+338 IVMNAAP

-351 LAFRGRTLPLGLH
+351 LAFRGRTIPLGLH

-373 AVIAAAPET
+373 AVIAAAPEPQ
-382 VGDLLVVRFT
+382 GDLLVVRFT
-392 GQLKM
+392 GKLKM
-397 VPVAADEKV
+397 VPVAAGEKV

-411 GMHIRIDGREVE
+411 GMNVRIDGQDVE
-423 FANQAGLALRAKDVD
+423 LANQAGLALRAKNVD
-438 MDLVKDALG
+438 MDLVKDAMG

-480 TQADAAPRSANASDP
+480 TQANAAPRSANASDP

-502 SRVDAEHGVQIQ
+502 TRVDADHGVQIQ

-532 GIADLRGPGLSI
+532 GLADLRGPGLSI

-550 IDGIPELKVDDRKR
+550 IDAIPSLSVNDRNR
-564 TADSVGGGRA
+564 TAESPGGGRA
-574 RSWQTP
+574 RSWQAP
-580 IVAAELR
+580 IVAAELQ
-587 GKIELPSLP
+587 GKIELPAAL

-623 LAQDVRIRAEPR
+623 LAKDVRIRAEPR
-635 AEEFDALDAQTVHL
+635 PEEFDALDAQTVHL
-649 ELDRRPTAGGALASA
+649 ELDRRPSAGGALATA
-664 VQANADTPAGGDI
+664 VQANAPTPAGGDI

-695 LNANR
+695 LNADR
-700 TGEPRLFQVRG
+700 AGEPRLFQVRG

-726 SAGSVLVNVPAGG
+726 SAGSVLVNVPEGG
-739 SLDPKALQNR
+739 SLDPKAQQNR

-777 VDEKFLMTMDKSV
+777 VDEKFLMSMDQSV
-790 ELVRAGLKKSDTLTL
+790 ELVRAGPKKSDTLTL

-819 NDANP
+819 NDSNP

-845 IGRCFVRTPDYDVE
+845 IGRCFIRTPDYDVE

-872 EMRARAG
+872 EMRARPG

>member
-1 MKVEVSRIVVI
+1 MKVKASRNVVV
-12 GISVVVAAGLLFA
+12 GISVVVAVGLLFA
-25 AWQFDLD
+25 AWEFDRD
-32 LPISRRDRSAPIED
+32 LPASRRDRSAPIED
-46 LVAPKPLTDTE
+46 LVAPKPLTDAE

-149 RLYRPSPGAVVNLAK
+149 RFYRPSPGAVVNLAK
-164 DSPAMI
+164 DSPSMI

-178 DQVLNQIGCRS
+178 DQVLNQIGCQS
-189 VFRLTTDILTFD
+189 AFRLTTDILTFD

-214 SIERLTVDHPLGPIV
+214 SIERLTVDRPLGPIV
-229 IDRARQSRTQAS
+229 IDRARQSRTRAS
-241 AMPMKLAPNMMLMTP
+241 AMPQQLAPKTILMTP
-256 VSMPAEGRENAQA
+256 VSMPAEGRENFYANAPAQA
-269 ATAQPA
+269 AAAPA
-275 TAQPA
+275 P
-280 TAQPATA
+280 
-287 QPATAQAE
+287 AE

-311 STVDQAWSKGDEL
+311 STVDRAWSKGDEL
-324 VAIFSLKSDLVSKE
+324 VAIFTLKSDLVSKE
-338 MVMHTAP
+338 IVMNAAP
-345 VGSPDP
+345 VGVPDP
-351 LAFRGRTLPLGLH
+351 LAFRGRTIPLGLH

-373 AVIAAAPET
+373 AVIAAAPEPQ
-382 VGDLLVVRFT
+382 GDLLVVRFT
-392 GQLKM
+392 GKLKM
-397 VPVAADEKV
+397 VPVAAGEKV
-406 PDSAQ
+406 PDSPQ
-411 GMHIRIDGREVE
+411 GMNVRIDGQDVE
-423 FANQAGLALRAKDVD
+423 LANQAGLALRAKDVD

-460 EATDVA
+460 EATNVA

-480 TQADAAPRSANASDP
+480 TQAGAAPRSANASDP

-502 SRVDAEHGVQIQ
+502 TRVDADHGVQIQ

-532 GIADLRGPGLSI
+532 GLADLRGPGLSI

-550 IDGIPELKVDDRKR
+550 IDAIPSLSVNDRNR
-564 TADSVGGGRA
+564 TAESPGGGRA
-574 RSWQTP
+574 RSWQSP
-580 IVAAELR
+580 IVAAELQ
-587 GKIELPSLP
+587 GKIELPAAL

-623 LAQDVRIRAEPR
+623 LAKDVRIRAEPR
-635 AEEFDALDAQTVHL
+635 PEEFDALDAQTVHL
-649 ELDRRPTAGGALASA
+649 ELDRRPSAGGALATA
-664 VQANADTPAGGDI
+664 VQANAPTPAGGDI

-695 LNANR
+695 LNADR
-700 TGEPRLFQVRG
+700 SGEPRLFQVRG

-739 SLDPKALQNR
+739 SLDPKAQQNR

-777 VDEKFLMTMDKSV
+777 VDEKFLMSMDQSV
-790 ELVRAGLKKSDTLTL
+790 ELVRAGPKKSDTLTL

-819 NDANP
+819 NDSNP

-845 IGRCFVRTPDYDVE
+845 IGRCFIRTPDYDVE

-872 EMRARAG
+872 EMRARPG

>member
-1 MKVEVSRIVVI
+1 MKVKASRNVVV
-12 GISVVVAAGLLFA
+12 GISVVVAVGLLFA
-25 AWQFDLD
+25 AWEFDRD
-32 LPISRRDRSAPIED
+32 LPASRRDRSAPIED
-46 LVAPKPLTDTE
+46 LVAPKPLTDAE

-149 RLYRPSPGAVVNLAK
+149 RFYRPSPGAVVNLAK
-164 DSPAMI
+164 DSPSMI

-178 DQVLNQIGCRS
+178 DQVLNQIGCQS
-189 VFRLTTDILTFD
+189 AFRLTTDILTFD

-214 SIERLTVDHPLGPIV
+214 SIERLTVDRPLGPIV

-241 AMPMKLAPNMMLMTP
+241 AMPQQLAPKTILMTP
-256 VSMPAEGRENAQA
+256 VSMPAEGRENFYANAPAQA
-269 ATAQPA
+269 AAAQAAAAPA
-275 TAQPA
+275 P
-280 TAQPATA
+280 
-287 QPATAQAE
+287 AE

-311 STVDQAWSKGDEL
+311 STVDRAWSKGDEL
-324 VAIFSLKSDLVSKE
+324 VAIFTLKSDLVAKE
-338 MVMHTAP
+338 MVMNPAP
-345 VGSPDP
+345 AGVPDP
-351 LAFRGRTLPLGLH
+351 LAFRGRTIPLGLH

-373 AVIAAAPET
+373 AVIAAAPEPQ
-382 VGDLLVVRFT
+382 GDLLVVRFT
-392 GQLKM
+392 GKLKM
-397 VPVAADEKV
+397 VPVAAGEKV

-411 GMHIRIDGREVE
+411 GMNVRIDGQDVE
-423 FANQAGLALRAKDVD
+423 LANQAGLALRAKDVD

-447 RTTPKLLVATGAV
+447 RTTPKQLVATGAV
-460 EATDVA
+460 EATNVA

-480 TQADAAPRSANASDP
+480 TQAGAAPRSANASDP

-502 SRVDAEHGVQIQ
+502 TRVDADHGVQIQ

-532 GIADLRGPGLSI
+532 GLADLRGPGLSI

-550 IDGIPELKVDDRKR
+550 IDAIPSLSVNDRNR
-564 TADSVGGGRA
+564 TAESPGGGRA
-574 RSWQTP
+574 RSWQAP
-580 IVAAELR
+580 IVAAELQ
-587 GKIELPSLP
+587 GKIELPAAL

-623 LAQDVRIRAEPR
+623 LAKDVRIRAEPR
-635 AEEFDALDAQTVHL
+635 PEEFDALDAQTVHL
-649 ELDRRPTAGGALASA
+649 ELDRRPSAGGALATA
-664 VQANADTPAGGDI
+664 VQANAPTPAGGDI

-695 LNANR
+695 LNADR
-700 TGEPRLFQVRG
+700 SGEPRLFQVRG

-739 SLDPKALQNR
+739 SLDPKAQQNR

-777 VDEKFLMTMDKSV
+777 VDEKFLMSMDQSV
-790 ELVRAGLKKSDTLTL
+790 ELVRAGPKKSDTLTL

-819 NDANP
+819 NDSNP

-845 IGRCFVRTPDYDVE
+845 IGRCFIRTPDYDVE

-872 EMRARAG
+872 EMRARPG

>member
-1 MKVEVSRIVVI
+1 MKVKASRNVVV
-12 GISVVVAAGLLFA
+12 GISVVVAVGLLFA
-25 AWQFDLD
+25 AWEFDRD
-32 LPISRRDRSAPIED
+32 LPASRRDRSAPIED
-46 LVAPKPLTDTE
+46 LVAPKPLTDAE

-149 RLYRPSPGAVVNLAK
+149 RFYRPSPGAVVNLAK
-164 DSPAMI
+164 DSPSMI

-178 DQVLNQIGCRS
+178 DQVLNQIGCQS
-189 VFRLTTDILTFD
+189 AFRLTTDILTFD

-214 SIERLTVDHPLGPIV
+214 SIERLTVDRPLGPIV

-241 AMPMKLAPNMMLMTP
+241 AMPQQLAPKTILMTP
-256 VSMPAEGRENAQA
+256 VSMPAEGRENFYANAPAQA
-269 ATAQPA
+269 AAAQAAAAPA
-275 TAQPA
+275 P
-280 TAQPATA
+280 
-287 QPATAQAE
+287 AE

-311 STVDQAWSKGDEL
+311 STVDRAWSKGDEL
-324 VAIFSLKSDLVSKE
+324 VAIFTLKSDLVAKE
-338 MVMHTAP
+338 MVMNPAP
-345 VGSPDP
+345 AGVPDP
-351 LAFRGRTLPLGLH
+351 LAFRGRTIPLGLH

-373 AVIAAAPET
+373 AVIAAAPEPQ
-382 VGDLLVVRFT
+382 GDLLVVRFT
-392 GQLKM
+392 GKLKM
-397 VPVAADEKV
+397 VPVAAGEKV
-406 PDSAQ
+406 PDSPQ
-411 GMHIRIDGREVE
+411 GMNVRIDGQEVE
-423 FANQAGLALRAKDVD
+423 LANQAGLALRAKDVD

-460 EATDVA
+460 EATNVA

-480 TQADAAPRSANASDP
+480 TQAGAAPRSANASDP

-502 SRVDAEHGVQIQ
+502 TRVDADHGVQIQ

-532 GIADLRGPGLSI
+532 GLADLRGPGLSI

-550 IDGIPELKVDDRKR
+550 IDAIPSLSVNDRNR
-564 TADSVGGGRA
+564 TAESPGGGRA
-574 RSWQTP
+574 RSWQSP
-580 IVAAELR
+580 IVAAELQ
-587 GKIELPSLP
+587 GKIELPAAL

-623 LAQDVRIRAEPR
+623 LAKDVRIRAEPR
-635 AEEFDALDAQTVHL
+635 PEEFDALDAQTVHL
-649 ELDRRPTAGGALASA
+649 ELDRRPSAGGALATA
-664 VQANADTPAGGDI
+664 VQANAPTPAGGDI

-695 LNANR
+695 LNADR
-700 TGEPRLFQVRG
+700 SGEPRLFQVRG

-739 SLDPKALQNR
+739 SLDPKAQQNR

-777 VDEKFLMTMDKSV
+777 VDEKFLMSMDQSV
-790 ELVRAGLKKSDTLTL
+790 ELVRAGPKKSDTLTL

-819 NDANP
+819 NDSNP

-845 IGRCFVRTPDYDVE
+845 IGRCFIRTPDYDVE

-872 EMRARAG
+872 EMRARPG

>member
-1 MKVEVSRIVVI
+1 MKVKASRNVVV
-12 GISVVVAAGLLFA
+12 GISVVVAVGLLFA
-25 AWQFDLD
+25 AWEFDRD
-32 LPISRRDRSAPIED
+32 LPASRRDRSAPIED
-46 LVAPKPLTDTE
+46 LVAPKPLTDAE

-149 RLYRPSPGAVVNLAK
+149 RFYRPSPGAVVNLAK
-164 DSPAMI
+164 DSPSMI

-178 DQVLNQIGCRS
+178 DQVLNQIGCQS
-189 VFRLTTDILTFD
+189 AFRLTTDILTFD

-214 SIERLTVDHPLGPIV
+214 SIERLTVDRPLGPIV

-241 AMPMKLAPNMMLMTP
+241 AMPQQLAPKTILMTP
-256 VSMPAEGRENAQA
+256 VSMPAEGRENFYANAPAQA
-269 ATAQPA
+269 AAAPA
-275 TAQPA
+275 P
-280 TAQPATA
+280 
-287 QPATAQAE
+287 AE

-311 STVDQAWSKGDEL
+311 STVDRAWSKGDEL
-324 VAIFSLKSDLVSKE
+324 VAIFTLKSDLVAKE
-338 MVMHTAP
+338 MVMNPAP
-345 VGSPDP
+345 AGVPDP
-351 LAFRGRTLPLGLH
+351 LAFRGRTIPLGLH

-373 AVIAAAPET
+373 AVIAAAPEPQ
-382 VGDLLVVRFT
+382 GDLLVVRFT
-392 GQLKM
+392 GKLKM
-397 VPVAADEKV
+397 VPVAAGEKV

-411 GMHIRIDGREVE
+411 GMNVRIDGQDVE
-423 FANQAGLALRAKDVD
+423 LANQAGLALRAKDVD

-460 EATDVA
+460 EATNVA

-480 TQADAAPRSANASDP
+480 TQAGAAPRSANASDP

-502 SRVDAEHGVQIQ
+502 TRVDADHGVQIQ

-532 GIADLRGPGLSI
+532 GLADLRGPGLSI

-550 IDGIPELKVDDRKR
+550 IDAIPSLSVNDRNR
-564 TADSVGGGRA
+564 TAESPGGGRA
-574 RSWQTP
+574 RSWQSP
-580 IVAAELR
+580 IVAAELQ
-587 GKIELPSLP
+587 GKIELPAAL

-623 LAQDVRIRAEPR
+623 LAKDVRIRAEPR
-635 AEEFDALDAQTVHL
+635 PEEFDALDAQTVHL
-649 ELDRRPTAGGALASA
+649 ELDRRPSAGGALATA
-664 VQANADTPAGGDI
+664 VQANAPTPAGGDI

-695 LNANR
+695 LNADR
-700 TGEPRLFQVRG
+700 SGEPRLFQVRG

-739 SLDPKALQNR
+739 SLDPKAQQNR

-777 VDEKFLMTMDKSV
+777 VDEKFLMSMDQSV
-790 ELVRAGLKKSDTLTL
+790 ELVRAGPKKSDTLTL

-819 NDANP
+819 NDSNP

-845 IGRCFVRTPDYDVE
+845 IGRCFIRTPDYDVE

-872 EMRARAG
+872 EMRARPG

>member
-1 MKVEVSRIVVI
+1 MKVKASRNVVV
-12 GISVVVAAGLLFA
+12 GISVVVAVGLLFA
-25 AWQFDLD
+25 AWEFDRD
-32 LPISRRDRSAPIED
+32 LPASRRDRSAPIED
-46 LVAPKPLTDTE
+46 LVAPKPLTDAE

-149 RLYRPSPGAVVNLAK
+149 RFYRPSPGAVVNLAK
-164 DSPAMI
+164 DSPSMI

-178 DQVLNQIGCRS
+178 DQVLNQIGCQS
-189 VFRLTTDILTFD
+189 AFRLTTDILTFD

-241 AMPMKLAPNMMLMTP
+241 AMPQQLAPNTILMTP
-256 VSMPAEGRENAQA
+256 VSMPAEGRENFYANAPAQA
-269 ATAQPA
+269 AAAPA
-275 TAQPA
+275 P
-280 TAQPATA
+280 
-287 QPATAQAE
+287 AE

-311 STVDQAWSKGDEL
+311 STVDRAWSKGDEL
-324 VAIFSLKSDLVSKE
+324 VAIFTLKSDLVAKE
-338 MVMHTAP
+338 MVMNPAP
-345 VGSPDP
+345 AGVPDP
-351 LAFRGRTLPLGLH
+351 LAFRGRTIPLGLH

-373 AVIAAAPET
+373 AVIAAAPEPQ
-382 VGDLLVVRFT
+382 GDLLVVRFT
-392 GQLKM
+392 GKLKM
-397 VPVAADEKV
+397 VPVAAGEKV

-411 GMHIRIDGREVE
+411 GMNVRIDGQDVE
-423 FANQAGLALRAKDVD
+423 LANQAGLALRAKDVD

-447 RTTPKLLVATGAV
+447 RTTPKQLVATGAV
-460 EATDVA
+460 EATNVA

-480 TQADAAPRSANASDP
+480 TQAGAAPRSANASDP

-502 SRVDAEHGVQIQ
+502 TRVDADHGVQIQ

-532 GIADLRGPGLSI
+532 GLADLRGPGLSI

-550 IDGIPELKVDDRKR
+550 IDAIPSLSVNDRNR
-564 TADSVGGGRA
+564 TAESPGGGRA
-574 RSWQTP
+574 RSWQSP
-580 IVAAELR
+580 IVAAELQ
-587 GKIELPSLP
+587 GKIELPAAL

-623 LAQDVRIRAEPR
+623 LAKDVRIRAEPR
-635 AEEFDALDAQTVHL
+635 PEEFDALDAQTVHL
-649 ELDRRPTAGGALASA
+649 ELDRRPSAGGALATA
-664 VQANADTPAGGDI
+664 VQANAPTPAGGDI

-695 LNANR
+695 LNADR
-700 TGEPRLFQVRG
+700 SGEPRLFQVRG

-739 SLDPKALQNR
+739 SLDPKAQQNR

-777 VDEKFLMTMDKSV
+777 VDEKFLMSMDQSV
-790 ELVRAGLKKSDTLTL
+790 ELVRAGPKKSDTLTL

-819 NDANP
+819 NDSNP

-845 IGRCFVRTPDYDVE
+845 IGRCFIRTPDYDVE

-872 EMRARAG
+872 EMRARPG

>member
-1 MKVEVSRIVVI
+1 MKVKASRNVVV
-12 GISVVVAAGLLFA
+12 GISVVVAVGLLFA
-25 AWQFDLD
+25 AWEFDRD
-32 LPISRRDRSAPIED
+32 LPASRRDRSAPIED
-46 LVAPKPLTDTE
+46 LVAPKPLTDAE

-149 RLYRPSPGAVVNLAK
+149 RFYRPSPGAVVNLAK
-164 DSPAMI
+164 DSPSMI

-178 DQVLNQIGCRS
+178 DQVLNQIGCQS
-189 VFRLTTDILTFD
+189 AFRLTTDILTFD

-229 IDRARQSRTQAS
+229 IDRARQSRTRAS
-241 AMPMKLAPNMMLMTP
+241 AVPQQLAPKTILMTP
-256 VSMPAEGRENAQA
+256 VSMPAEGRENFYANAPAQA
-269 ATAQPA
+269 AAAQAAAAPA
-275 TAQPA
+275 P
-280 TAQPATA
+280 
-287 QPATAQAE
+287 AE

-311 STVDQAWSKGDEL
+311 STVDRAWSKGDEL
-324 VAIFSLKSDLVSKE
+324 VAIFTLKSDLVAKE
-338 MVMHTAP
+338 MVMNPAP
-345 VGSPDP
+345 AGVPDP
-351 LAFRGRTLPLGLH
+351 LAFRGRTIPLGLH

-373 AVIAAAPET
+373 AVIAAAPEPQ
-382 VGDLLVVRFT
+382 GDLLVVRFT
-392 GQLKM
+392 GKLKM
-397 VPVAADEKV
+397 VPVAAGEKV
-406 PDSAQ
+406 PDSPQ
-411 GMHIRIDGREVE
+411 GMNVRIDGQDVE
-423 FANQAGLALRAKDVD
+423 LANQAGLALRAKDVD

-460 EATDVA
+460 EATNVA

-480 TQADAAPRSANASDP
+480 TQAGAAPRSANASDP

-502 SRVDAEHGVQIQ
+502 TRVDADHGVQIQ

-532 GIADLRGPGLSI
+532 GLADLRGPGLSI

-550 IDGIPELKVDDRKR
+550 IDAIPSLSVNDRNR
-564 TADSVGGGRA
+564 TAESPGGGRA
-574 RSWQTP
+574 RSWQSP
-580 IVAAELR
+580 IVAAELQ
-587 GKIELPSLP
+587 GKIELPAVL

-623 LAQDVRIRAEPR
+623 LAKDVRIRAEPR
-635 AEEFDALDAQTVHL
+635 PEEFDALDAQTVHL
-649 ELDRRPTAGGALASA
+649 ELDRRPSAGGALATA
-664 VQANADTPAGGDI
+664 VQANAPTPAGGDI

-695 LNANR
+695 LNADR
-700 TGEPRLFQVRG
+700 SGEPRLFQVRG

-739 SLDPKALQNR
+739 SLDPKAQQNR

-777 VDEKFLMTMDKSV
+777 VDEKFLMSMDQSV
-790 ELVRAGLKKSDTLTL
+790 ELVRAGPKKSDTLTL

-819 NDANP
+819 NDSNP

-845 IGRCFVRTPDYDVE
+845 IGRCFIRTPDYDVE

-872 EMRARAG
+872 EMRARPG

>member
-1 MKVEVSRIVVI
+1 MKVKASRNIVV
-12 GISVVVAAGLLFA
+12 GISVLVAVGLLFA
-25 AWQFDLD
+25 AWQFDRD
-32 LPISRRDRSAPIED
+32 LPASRRDRSAPIED
-46 LVAPKPLTDTE
+46 LVAPKPLTDAE
-57 REAAQQHRGGATTV
+57 REAAQQHRGGATSV

-149 RLYRPSPGAVVNLAK
+149 RFYRPSPGAVVNLAK
-164 DSPAMI
+164 DSPSMI

-178 DQVLNQIGCRS
+178 DQVLNQIGCQS
-189 VFRLTTDILTFD
+189 AFRLTTDILTFD

-229 IDRARQSRTQAS
+229 IDRARQSRTRAS
-241 AMPMKLAPNMMLMTP
+241 AIPQQLAPNTVLMTP

-269 ATAQPA
+269 AAAQAAAPA
-275 TAQPA
+275 P
-280 TAQPATA
+280 
-287 QPATAQAE
+287 AE

-311 STVDQAWSKGDEL
+311 STVDRAWSKGDEL
-324 VAIFSLKSDLVSKE
+324 VAIFTLKSDLVSKE
-338 MVMHTAP
+338 IVMNAAP
-345 VGSPDP
+345 VGVPDP
-351 LAFRGRTLPLGLH
+351 LAFRGRTIPLGLH

-373 AVIAAAPET
+373 AVIAAAPEPQ
-382 VGDLLVVRFT
+382 GDLLVVRFT
-392 GQLKM
+392 GKLKM
-397 VPVAADEKV
+397 VPVSAGEKV
-406 PDSAQ
+406 PDSPQ
-411 GMHIRIDGREVE
+411 GMNVRIDGQEVE
-423 FANQAGLALRAKDVD
+423 LANQAGLALRAKDVD

-460 EATDVA
+460 EATNIA

-480 TQADAAPRSANASDP
+480 TQVDTGPRSANASDP

-502 SRVDAEHGVQIQ
+502 TRVDADHGVQIQ

-532 GIADLRGPGLSI
+532 GLADLRGPGLSI

-550 IDGIPELKVDDRKR
+550 IDAIPSLSVNDRNR
-564 TADSVGGGRA
+564 TAESPSGGRA
-574 RSWQTP
+574 RSWQAP
-580 IVAAELR
+580 IVAAELQ
-587 GKIELPSLP
+587 GKIELPAAL

-623 LAQDVRIRAEPR
+623 LVKDVRIRAEPR
-635 AEEFDALDAQTVHL
+635 PEEFDALDAQTVHL
-649 ELDRRPTAGGALASA
+649 ELDRRPSAGGALATA
-664 VQANADTPAGGDI
+664 VQANAHTPAGGDI

-695 LNANR
+695 LNADR
-700 TGEPRLFQVRG
+700 AGEPRLFQVRG

-739 SLDPKALQNR
+739 SLDPKAQQNR
-749 TRDQSVPGGGIEGIS
+749 TRDQSVAGGGLEGVS

-777 VDEKFLMTMDKSV
+777 VDEKFLMSMDQSV
-790 ELVRAGLKKSDTLTL
+790 ELVRAGPKKSDTLTL

-819 NDANP
+819 NDSNP

-845 IGRCFVRTPDYDVE
+845 IGRCFIRTPDYDVE

-872 EMRARAG
+872 EMRARPG

>member
-1 MKVEVSRIVVI
+1 MKVKASRNVVV
-12 GISVVVAAGLLFA
+12 GISVVVAVGLLFA
-25 AWQFDLD
+25 AWQFDHD
-32 LPISRRDRSAPIED
+32 LPASRRDRSAPIED
-46 LVAPKPLTDTE
+46 LVAPKPLTDAE

-99 QPGAFMSMTEP
+99 QPGAFMSMIEP

-149 RLYRPSPGAVVNLAK
+149 RFYRPSPGAVVNLAK
-164 DSPAMI
+164 DSPSMI

-178 DQVLNQIGCRS
+178 DQVLNQIGCQS
-189 VFRLTTDILTFD
+189 AFRLTTDILTFD

-229 IDRARQSRTQAS
+229 IDRARQSRTRAS
-241 AMPMKLAPNMMLMTP
+241 AMPQQLAPNTILMTP
-256 VSMPAEGRENAQA
+256 VSMPAEGRENFYANAPAQA
-269 ATAQPA
+269 AAPQAAAAPA
-275 TAQPA
+275 P
-280 TAQPATA
+280 
-287 QPATAQAE
+287 AE

-311 STVDQAWSKGDEL
+311 STVDRAWSKGDEL
-324 VAIFSLKSDLVSKE
+324 VAIFTLKSDLVSKE
-338 MVMHTAP
+338 IVMNAAP
-345 VGSPDP
+345 VGVPDP
-351 LAFRGRTLPLGLH
+351 LAFRGRTIPLGLH

-373 AVIAAAPET
+373 AVIAAAPEPQ
-382 VGDLLVVRFT
+382 GDLLVVRFT
-392 GQLKM
+392 GKLKM
-397 VPVAADEKV
+397 VPVSAGEKV
-406 PDSAQ
+406 PDSPQ
-411 GMHIRIDGREVE
+411 GMNVRIDGQEVE
-423 FANQAGLALRAKDVD
+423 LANQAGLALRAKDVD
-438 MDLVKDALG
+438 MDLVKDAMG

-460 EATDVA
+460 EATNVA

-480 TQADAAPRSANASDP
+480 TQAGAAPRSANASDP

-502 SRVDAEHGVQIQ
+502 TRVDADHGVQIQ

-532 GIADLRGPGLSI
+532 GLADLRGPGLSI

-550 IDGIPELKVDDRKR
+550 IDAIPSLSVNDRNR
-564 TADSVGGGRA
+564 TAESPGGGRA

-580 IVAAELR
+580 IVAAELQ
-587 GKIELPSLP
+587 GKIELPAAL

-608 QMTFTDRAQNGAVLD
+608 QMTFTDRAQNGALLD
-623 LAQDVRIRAEPR
+623 LAKDVRIRAEPR
-635 AEEFDALDAQTVHL
+635 PEEFDALDAQTVHL
-649 ELDRRPTAGGALASA
+649 ELDRRPSAGGALATA
-664 VQANADTPAGGDI
+664 VQANAPTPAGGDI

-695 LNANR
+695 LNADR
-700 TGEPRLFQVRG
+700 AGEPRLFQVRG

-726 SAGSVLVNVPAGG
+726 SAGSVLVNVPEGG
-739 SLDPKALQNR
+739 SLDPKAQQNR

-777 VDEKFLMTMDKSV
+777 VDEKFLMSMDQSV
-790 ELVRAGLKKSDTLTL
+790 ELVRAGPKKSDTLTL

-819 NDANP
+819 NDSNP

-845 IGRCFVRTPDYDVE
+845 IGRCFIRTPDYDVE

-872 EMRARAG
+872 EMRARPG

>member
-1 MKVEVSRIVVI
+1 MKVKASRNVVV
-12 GISVVVAAGLLFA
+12 GISVVVAVGLLFA
-25 AWQFDLD
+25 AWEFDRD
-32 LPISRRDRSAPIED
+32 LPASRRDRSAPIED
-46 LVAPKPLTDTE
+46 LVAPKPLTDAE

-99 QPGAFMSMTEP
+99 QPGAFMSMIEP

-149 RLYRPSPGAVVNLAK
+149 RFYRPSPGAVVNLAK
-164 DSPAMI
+164 DSPSMI

-178 DQVLNQIGCRS
+178 DQVLNQIGCQS
-189 VFRLTTDILTFD
+189 AFRLTTDILTFD

-214 SIERLTVDHPLGPIV
+214 SIERLTVDRSLGPIV

-241 AMPMKLAPNMMLMTP
+241 AMPQQLAPKTILMTP
-256 VSMPAEGRENAQA
+256 VSMPAEGRENFYANAPAQA
-269 ATAQPA
+269 AAAQAAAAPA
-275 TAQPA
+275 P
-280 TAQPATA
+280 
-287 QPATAQAE
+287 AE

-311 STVDQAWSKGDEL
+311 STVDRAWSKGDEL
-324 VAIFSLKSDLVSKE
+324 VAIFTLKSDLVAKE
-338 MVMHTAP
+338 MVMNPAP
-345 VGSPDP
+345 AGVPDP
-351 LAFRGRTLPLGLH
+351 LAFRGRTIPLGLH

-373 AVIAAAPET
+373 AVIAAAPEPQ
-382 VGDLLVVRFT
+382 GDLLVVRFT
-392 GQLKM
+392 GKLKM
-397 VPVAADEKV
+397 VPVAAGEKV

-411 GMHIRIDGREVE
+411 GMNVRIDGQDVE
-423 FANQAGLALRAKDVD
+423 LANQAGLALRAKDVD

-460 EATDVA
+460 EATNVA

-480 TQADAAPRSANASDP
+480 TQAGAAPRSANASDP

-502 SRVDAEHGVQIQ
+502 TRVDADHGVQIQ

-532 GIADLRGPGLSI
+532 GLADLRGPGLSI

-550 IDGIPELKVDDRKR
+550 IDAIPSLSVNDRNR
-564 TADSVGGGRA
+564 TAESPGGGRA
-574 RSWQTP
+574 RSWQSP
-580 IVAAELR
+580 IVAAELQ
-587 GKIELPSLP
+587 GKIELPAAL

-623 LAQDVRIRAEPR
+623 LAKDVRIRAEPR
-635 AEEFDALDAQTVHL
+635 PEEFDALDAQTVHL
-649 ELDRRPTAGGALASA
+649 ELDRRPSAGGALATA
-664 VQANADTPAGGDI
+664 VQANAPTPAGGDI

-695 LNANR
+695 LNADR
-700 TGEPRLFQVRG
+700 SGEPRLFQVRG

-739 SLDPKALQNR
+739 SLDPKAQQNR

-777 VDEKFLMTMDKSV
+777 VDEKFLMSMDQSV
-790 ELVRAGLKKSDTLTL
+790 ELVRAGPKKSDTLTL

-819 NDANP
+819 NDSNP

-845 IGRCFVRTPDYDVE
+845 IGRCFIRTPDYDVE

-872 EMRARAG
+872 EMRARPG